1 MAETNFDLVVIG
13 AGPGGYHAAIRGAQL
28 GLSVAIVEKDDGTG
42 IGGIGGVC
50 LNWGCIPSKS
60 LLKNAEV
67 VNHLRH
73 AEDWGIE
80 IGEWSASMSK
90 AVDRSRKVSKALT
103 NGIGF
108 LLKKNKI
115 TLVQGKATLKSSTQV
130 EVEGG
135 DTLTA
140 NNIVIATG
148 ARAAVPPIPGLD
160 AVPFLTNETLFE
172 LEEQPNRMV
181 IIGGGP
187 IGIEMAQAF
196 ARLSTEVTVVDMLG
210 RILAKADADHAEML
224 KEVLE
229 AEGVRFVLGAGVNR
243 VEEDGDG
250 IAVHL
255 ESGDALHADALLL
268 ATGRQANMEGL
279 GLEEAGVAFTKHG
292 ISVNE
297 KCRTSRRHIYAVGD
311 CTGEYQLTHM
321 SEHMA
326 KVAASNAVLKVP
338 MKIDRKQ
345 VPWVTFTSPEIGQL
359 GKTEQQLRDEGTKF
373 EVYRFPYTKVD
384 RAITDGKTTG
394 QIKVFAT
401 KWRGKI
407 LGVSILGERAGELI
421 SLYAV
426 AMRNGVSLKALA
438 DTIHPYPSYGL
449 AARRA
454 ADQWYARLQSPK
466 AVRLL
471 QRVFRYRGQ
480 VPPEVDPER
489 VV

>member
-1 MAETNFDLVVIG
+1 MASYDFDLIVIG
-13 AGPGGYHAAIRGAQL
+13 GGAGGLVTAGIAANAGVKTMLIERDRLGG
-28 GLSVAIVEKDDGTG
+28 DCT
-42 IGGIGGVC
+42 
-50 LNWGCIPSKS
+50 WTGCIPSKS
-60 LLKNAEV
+60 LLHSAEVAQTVRTAGLFGINAEEV
-67 VNHLRH
+67 SIDFGAVMERVRRIREEVYGD
-73 AEDWGIE
+73 ADDPAIYEGFGIE
-80 IGEWSASMSK
+80 VVDGSARFADPHS
-90 AVDRSRKVSKALT
+90 
-103 NGIGF
+103 
-108 LLKKNKI
+108 
-115 TLVQGKATLKSSTQV
+115 LVI
-130 EVEGG
+130 E
-135 DTLTA
+135 TA
-140 NNIVIATG
+140 DETRRVTGRLFVIATG
-148 ARAAVPPIPGLD
+148 ARATVPPIPGLD
-160 AVPFLTNETLFE
+160 VVPFLTNETLFE
-172 LEEQPNRMV
+172 LEEQPQRLV

-196 ARLSTEVTVVDMLG
+196 TRLGTEVTVVDMLG
-210 RILAKADADHAEML
+210 RILTKDDADHAEML

-229 AEGVRFVLGAGVNR
+229 SEGVRFVLGASVNR
-243 VEEDGDG
+243 VDEDNAE

-255 ESGDALHADALLL
+255 ASRDVLNTDALLL
-268 ATGRQANMEGL
+268 ATGRQVNVEGL
-279 GLEEAGVAFTKHG
+279 GLEEAGVAFTELG
-292 ISVNE
+292 ITVNE

-338 MKIDRKQ
+338 MKIDRKH

-359 GKTEQQLRDEGTKF
+359 GKTEPQLRDEGAKF

-384 RAITDGKTTG
+384 RATTDGKTTG

-454 ADQWYARLQSPK
+454 ADQWYARLQSPW
-466 AVRLL
+466 AIRLL

-480 VPPEVDPER
+480 VPPEPDPER
-489 VV
+489 IM

>member
-1 MAETNFDLVVIG
+1 MASYDFDLIVIG
-13 AGPGGYHAAIRGAQL
+13 GGAGGLVSAGIAANAGVKTMLIERHKLGG
-28 GLSVAIVEKDDGTG
+28 DCT
-42 IGGIGGVC
+42 
-50 LNWGCIPSKS
+50 WTGCIPSKS
-60 LLKNAEV
+60 LLHSAEV
-67 VNHLRH
+67 AQTVRTAGLFGINVEKVSVDFRTVMERVHRIREEIY
-73 AEDWGIE
+73 EDADDPSIYEGFGIE
-80 IGEWSASMSK
+80 
-90 AVDRSRKVSKALT
+90 V
-103 NGIGF
+103 
-108 LLKKNKI
+108 
-115 TLVQGKATLKSSTQV
+115 
-130 EVEGG
+130 VEGSARF
-135 DTLTA
+135 TNPHTVEIETA
-140 NNIVIATG
+140 GNTRRVTSRLFVLATG
-148 ARAAVPPIPGLD
+148 ARAFVPPIPGLD
-160 AVPFLTNETLFE
+160 NVPFLTNETLFE
-172 LEEQPNRMV
+172 LKEQPKRLV

-196 ARLSTEVTVVDMLG
+196 ARLGTEVTVVDILG
-210 RILAKADADHAEML
+210 RILAKDDADHAGML

-229 AEGVRFVLGAGVNR
+229 AEGVGFVLGASVNR
-243 VEEDGDG
+243 VEKGNES

-255 ESGDALHADALLL
+255 ASGDVLYADSLLL
-268 ATGRQANMEGL
+268 ATGRRANVEGL
-279 GLEEAGVAFTKHG
+279 GLEEAGVAFTKRG
-292 ISVNE
+292 ITVNE

-338 MKIDRKQ
+338 MKIDRKH

-359 GKTEQQLRDEGTKF
+359 GKTEQQLLDEGAKF

-384 RAITDGKTTG
+384 RGITDGKTTG

-454 ADQWYARLQSPK
+454 ADQWYARLQFPWII
-466 AVRLL
+466 RIL

-480 VPPEVDPER
+480 VPPEVDSER

>member
-1 MAETNFDLVVIG
+1 MASYDFDLIVIG
-13 AGPGGYHAAIRGAQL
+13 GGAGGLVTAGIAANAGVKTMLIERHKLGG
-28 GLSVAIVEKDDGTG
+28 DCT
-42 IGGIGGVC
+42 
-50 LNWGCIPSKS
+50 WTGCIPSKS
-60 LLKNAEV
+60 LLYSAEVAQTIRTAGLFGINAEEV
-67 VNHLRH
+67 AVDFKAVMERVRRIREEVYND
-73 AEDWGIE
+73 ADDPAIYEAFGIE
-80 IGEWSASMSK
+80 M
-90 AVDRSRKVSKALT
+90 
-103 NGIGF
+103 
-108 LLKKNKI
+108 
-115 TLVQGKATLKSSTQV
+115 
-130 EVEGG
+130 VEGAACFADPHALEIESDG
-135 DTLTA
+135 ETRRVTA
-140 NNIVIATG
+140 RMFVIATG
-148 ARAAVPPIPGLD
+148 ARAAVPPIPGLED
-160 AVPFLTNETLFE
+160 VPFLTNETLFE
-172 LEEQPNRMV
+172 LEEQPKRLL
-181 IIGGGP
+181 IIGAGP

-196 ARLSTEVTVVDMLG
+196 ARLGTEVTVVDILG
-210 RILAKADADHAEML
+210 RILAKDDADHAEML
-224 KEVLE
+224 KSVLE

-243 VEEDGDG
+243 VEEDNAE
-250 IAVHL
+250 IAVSL
-255 ESGDALHADALLL
+255 ASGDVLNADALLL
-268 ATGRQANMEGL
+268 ATGRRANVEGL

-292 ISVNE
+292 ITVNE

-326 KVAASNAVLKVP
+326 KVAASNAVLKIP
-338 MKIDRKQ
+338 MKIDRKH

-359 GKTEQQLRDEGTKF
+359 GKTEQQLRDEGATF

-384 RAITDGKTTG
+384 RGITEGKTTG

-454 ADQWYARLQSPK
+454 ADQWYARLQFPWI
-466 AVRLL
+466 VRLL